1 MVSLGLAAL
10 FIPLF
15 EQVAGVAFSF
25 SNQQYLVL
33 AVGFLF
39 ITLVAG
45 FIAGIYPAF
54 YLSAFKPV
62 KVLKGK
68 FSNSLA
74 AISFRK
80 VLVVFQFVIAG
91 ALIVAS
97 ITISNQMRY
106 LRTKELGFEKDQQII
121 IPLRTTTAK
130 SIYASLKNE
139 LAATPAISSA
149 GASIYYPGIT
159 NVTDWLLYKEGT
171 PADNTRTVFMN
182 RVDESYLQTL
192 GIKSVAGRL
201 FSKEFPADTSN
212 RIILN
217 EQAVRQFEF
226 SSPEAAIGKN
236 IMASW
241 GDETVQFNI
250 VGVVKDFHF
259 KDLHTS
265 IESYGFLL
273 DRYQNYNYLIAHAKG
288 EDIKSALSNIAAS
301 WKELNPNE
309 PFEYSFL
316 DNDFQK
322 NYFAENRLAD
332 IIRYFTIIAIFIS
345 CLGLFGLTSFSVEQR
360 TREVG
365 IRKVLGA
372 STAGIV
378 SLLSKDF
385 LKLVMISFLIACP
398 IAWYFMN
405 QWLQTFAYKTPFT
418 VWILLTGCALAFL
431 IAFFT
436 ISILAIKMALT
447 NPVKNLRSE

>member
-1 MVSLGLAAL
+1 
-10 FIPLF
+10 
-15 EQVAGVAFSF
+15 
-25 SNQQYLVL
+25 
-33 AVGFLF
+33 
-39 ITLVAG
+39 
-45 FIAGIYPAF
+45 
-54 YLSAFKPV
+54 
-62 KVLKGK
+62 
-68 FSNSLA
+68 
-74 AISFRK
+74 
-80 VLVVFQFVIAG
+80 
-91 ALIVAS
+91 
-97 ITISNQMRY
+97 MRY
-106 LRTKELGFEKDQQII
+106 LRTKDLGFEKDQQIVV
-121 IPLRTTTAK
+121 PLRTTTAK
-130 SIYASLKNE
+130 NIYPSFKNK
-139 LAATPAISSA
+139 LSQNPSISST

-171 PADNTRTVFMN
+171 SPDNTRTVFIN

-192 GIKSVAGRL
+192 GIKPVSGRL
-201 FSKEFPADTSN
+201 FSKAFPADTSN

-217 EQAVRQFEF
+217 EQAIKQFDF
-226 SSPEAAIGKN
+226 SSPEQAIGKN
-236 IMASW
+236 IMANW
-241 GDETVQFNI
+241 GDQKVQFSI

-273 DRYQNYNYLIAHAKG
+273 NRYQNYNYIIAHARGK
-288 EDIKSALSNIAAS
+288 DIKSTLATIAAS

-316 DNDFQK
+316 DQDFQK
-322 NYFAENRLAD
+322 NYFAEDRLAD
-332 IIRYFTIIAIFIS
+332 IIRYFTIVAILIS

-360 TREVG
+360 TKEVG

-405 QWLQTFAYKTPFT
+405 QWLQGFAYKTPFT
-418 VWILLTGCALAFL
+418 IWILLSGCALAFL

-436 ISILAIKMALT
+436 ISIQAIKMALT
-447 NPVKNLRSE
+447 NPVNNLRSE